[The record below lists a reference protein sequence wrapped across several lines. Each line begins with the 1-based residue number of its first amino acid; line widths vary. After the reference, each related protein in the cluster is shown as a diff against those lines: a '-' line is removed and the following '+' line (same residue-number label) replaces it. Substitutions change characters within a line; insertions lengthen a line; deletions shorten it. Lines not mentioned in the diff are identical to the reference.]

1 MSNVDPA
8 FKRQPRIESRWR
20 GKPRGA
26 GHAAVRGANRTAA
39 PPRRE
44 TRKEKNRGAPR
55 PSPGRSF
62 CGTFA
67 ALLRHFCGTF
77 AALFAAEFAAFPP
90 SPAPRWPAAR
100 SHARGSRAGRASR
113 HRAAEPAARRPGLNR
128 QRPNKKPRAPKSAGF
143 FVRASR
149 CGEAAADRLPRDE
162 RTRCL
167 RPPRGRGQPLS
178 PPPARWP
185 TQPARPTPARAPP
198 CRNRRARPPGAAS
211 RPRARATRRPARDTG
226 PRGSSS
232 ARAAR

>member
-77 AALFAAEFAAFPP
+77 AALLRLFSRLSSRLSRLLPHHVGPP
-90 SPAPRWPAAR
+90 LDRMPAAR
-100 SHARGSRAGRASR
+100 ARVELRGIAPPNRLRAGR
-113 HRAAEPAARRPGLNR
+113 
-128 QRPNKKPRAPKSAGF
+128 
-143 FVRASR
+143 
-149 CGEAAADRLPRDE
+149 D
-162 RTRCL
+162 
-167 RPPRGRGQPLS
+167 
-178 PPPARWP
+178 
-185 TQPARPTPARAPP
+185 
-198 CRNRRARPPGAAS
+198 
-211 RPRARATRRPARDTG
+211 
-226 PRGSSS
+226 
-232 ARAAR
+232 

>member
-67 ALLRHFCGTF
+67 ALLRLSSRLSRLLPHHVG
-77 AALFAAEFAAFPP
+77 PP
-90 SPAPRWPAAR
+90 LDRMPAAR
-100 SHARGSRAGRASR
+100 ARVELRGIAPPNRLRAGR
-113 HRAAEPAARRPGLNR
+113 
-128 QRPNKKPRAPKSAGF
+128 
-143 FVRASR
+143 
-149 CGEAAADRLPRDE
+149 D
-162 RTRCL
+162 
-167 RPPRGRGQPLS
+167 
-178 PPPARWP
+178 
-185 TQPARPTPARAPP
+185 
-198 CRNRRARPPGAAS
+198 
-211 RPRARATRRPARDTG
+211 
-226 PRGSSS
+226 
-232 ARAAR
+232 